1 MKYSRLNQW
10 LWRWHVIAGLIS
22 LPFVLVLAITG
33 GVYLFKNKVEQP
45 VIRKIKTVTPLET
58 TFTYQEQLAVAK
70 KDFHHPISSMILPHG
85 TQQATEFVS
94 GKFSHKK
101 SVFVNPYTNEVT
113 GKFKAQDT
121 WMYYVRKLHGELLG
135 GSVGTKIVELIA
147 SWMVVLILTGVYVF
161 WPAKARG
168 WKGFW
173 FIRTN
178 LGTRILLRDIH
189 AVGGFWIS
197 ILLLLTLAG
206 GFPWTDVFGS
216 NYQWLQKAT
225 NTGFPK
231 AWFGIGVK
239 SQPTESML
247 TLDEAVAKAK
257 ALQLTGKVTI
267 DFPKQTTG
275 VYSVSNMVMPL
286 GDMQKIHLDA
296 YSGKVIKTLGWEDI
310 GVLMQARLWLMA
322 FHQGQMGGWNFV
334 LMLFISIALTIVSI
348 AGLLSFKARSWGIPS
363 APSNFNVGCG
373 VLLLIALLALIFPLF
388 GVSLVF
394 IFVVTYV
401 FDKLQK
407 M

>member
-1 MKYSRLNQW
+1 MKYTNLNQW
-10 LWRWHVIAGLIS
+10 IWRWHVIAGLVS

-45 VIRKIKTVTPLET
+45 LIQNIKTVTPQET
-58 TFTYQEQLAVAK
+58 KFTHQEQLAEAK
-70 KDFHHPISSMILPHG
+70 KDFPYPISSMILPHG
-85 TQQATEFVS
+85 TEQATEFVS

-113 GKFKAQDT
+113 GKFKPQDT
-121 WMYYVRKLHGELLG
+121 WMYSVRKLHGELLG

-147 SWMVVLILTGVYVF
+147 SWMVVLILTGIYVF
-161 WPAKARG
+161 WPAKERG

-173 FIRTN
+173 SIRTN
-178 LGTRILLRDIH
+178 FGSRIMFRDIH

-197 ILLLLTLAG
+197 LLLLLTLAG
-206 GFPWTDVFGS
+206 GFPWTDVFGN

-231 AWFGIGVK
+231 AWFGVGVK
-239 SQPTESML
+239 SEPTGNML

-257 ALQLTGKVTI
+257 ALQLPGKVTI
-267 DFPKQTTG
+267 DFPKQATG
-275 VYSVSNMVMPL
+275 VYSVSNMVLPL

-296 YSGKVIKTLGWEDI
+296 YSGKVVKRLGWGDI

-322 FHQGQMGGWNFV
+322 FHQGQMGGWNFA
-334 LMLFISIALTIVSI
+334 LMLLVAIVLTVISI

-363 APSNFNVGCG
+363 APTNFNVGWG
-373 VLLLIALLALIFPLF
+373 VLLLIALVAIIFPLF
-388 GVSLVF
+388 GVSLLF
-394 IFVVTYV
+394 IFVGTYI
-401 FDKLQK
+401 FDKSQR